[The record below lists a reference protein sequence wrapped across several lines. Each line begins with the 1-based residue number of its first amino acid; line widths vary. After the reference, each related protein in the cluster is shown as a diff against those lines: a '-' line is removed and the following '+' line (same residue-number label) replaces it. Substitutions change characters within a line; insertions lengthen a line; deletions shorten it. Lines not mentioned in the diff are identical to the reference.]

1 MAFMILEKPAKFVAS
16 HRVVGP
22 YETTVKQGF
31 SVLTPWAEAQEL
43 AAGEWLTLFWDN
55 PNTTPPE
62 ARRADPSVAVDKD
75 FKLDNHSEGMITL
88 QTLPA
93 GTYAAFH
100 TTVDDDNFAQAWDD
114 FYTIHLANSGY
125 RPDGRICY
133 EQYLSDGRQTGV
145 FEVVFYQSVEKIA
158 ALR

>member
-1 MAFMILEKPAKFVAS
+1 MAFMILEKPAKVVAS

-22 YETTVKQGF
+22 YETTIKQGF
-31 SVLTPWAEAQEL
+31 STLTPWAEANEL
-43 AAGEWLTLFWDN
+43 SEGEWLTIFWDN

-62 ARRADPSVAVDKD
+62 ACRADPSVSVNED
-75 FKLDNHSEGMITL
+75 FKLDNHSEGITL

-100 TTVDDDNFAQAWDD
+100 TTVDDDNFAQAWND
-114 FYTIHLANSGY
+114 FYSIHLANSGY
-125 RPDGRICY
+125 RPDGRVCY

-145 FEVVFYQSVEKIA
+145 FEVVFYQSVEKISA
-158 ALR
+158 MR